1 MKKTLFSLISFF
13 LLTCWAVSSINPST
27 DDFKTDTPSKI
38 SGKNIG
44 KVEALVILIN
54 FSDRTPTFLQ
64 ADVDSFF
71 NQVGYNKYT
80 NNGSIHDY
88 WAAVSQNRIDV
99 HTNVTKTYFQAP
111 KTFAYYDTDG
121 GSGHTH
127 ELLDAA
133 LDWLESTG
141 FDFSKLSVDGNK
153 NIIAL
158 SFQFVG
164 NSGQKGLWGHSSGH
178 NRTFDGVKTS
188 SYQISEL
195 GTTNMR
201 KGGICH
207 EQGHMLFGWPDS
219 YDTNGDNGGSS
230 GCGKFDLMAAGN
242 SDNSGGPS
250 ANPMPPN
257 PYFRYLAGWNDLI
270 PLNSFPND
278 TTIKII
284 ANNWNTYVYR
294 NPERDGEMYIIEA
307 RKKPNRNVDMPGDGI
322 LVWHIDSIISGNTNQ
337 QHTEELHYKV
347 SVVQADNSYHL
358 ETGSNIGDA
367 NDYFKAGGTST
378 ISYLNTR
385 WWNTA
390 FSGLMMRN
398 ISTVKDTMTA
408 NFGSSNRSDV
418 SITST
423 TTKGG
428 RLNSLGLRYCALN
441 SSQTIISLPSKNF
454 EVYDCLVDGVSQ
466 GAVSNY
472 TFTNITAPHTLDY
485 SFIHKPVA
493 LKDIL
498 SGVNYS
504 YYEGSWSSLPDF
516 SKLTA
521 LKTGR
526 LNTLALTIPNRIND
540 NFGIHYSGYINVP
553 ADGEYTFY
561 LTSDDGSRFMIDGIE
576 IVANQCNPETSG
588 KLRLRA
594 GYHPFTFDYFEGQV
608 AETFVLKWQGPNLSK
623 RILTGFKT
631 GTVDTNNDSAVSDLT
646 NDANAD
652 MFVTPNEFLFNCPGK
667 NELEVE
673 VYNLSGILVS
683 KQKLYTSGGLVS
695 MSNTNLKTGM
705 YLVKVIADGKK
716 ILRQKASIIR

>member
-13 LLTCWAVSSINPST
+13 LLTCWGVSSINSST
-27 DDFKTDTPSKI
+27 DDFKVATPYKI
-38 SGKNIG
+38 SGKNVG

-54 FSDRTPTFLQ
+54 FADRTPTFAQ

-71 NQVGYNKYT
+71 NEAGYSKYT
-80 NNGSIHDY
+80 NKGSIRDY

-133 LDWLESTG
+133 LDWLEGTG
-141 FDFSKLSVDGNK
+141 FDFSKLSVDEKK

-178 NRTFDGVKTS
+178 GRTFDGVNTS

-219 YDTNGDNGGSS
+219 YDTNGENGGSS
-230 GCGKFDLMAAGN
+230 GCGKFDLMAGGN

-257 PYFRYLAGWNDLI
+257 PYFRYLSGWNDLI

-284 ANNWNTYVYR
+284 ANSWNTYVYR
-294 NPERDGEMYIIEA
+294 NPERAGEMFIIEA
-307 RKKPNRNVDMPGDGI
+307 RRKPYRNVDMPGEGI

-337 QHTEELHYKV
+337 HRTEALHYKV
-347 SVVQADNSYHL
+347 SVVQADNAYHL
-358 ETGSNIGDA
+358 ETGSNNGDA
-367 NDYFKAGGTST
+367 NDYFRAGGTTT

-385 WWNTA
+385 WWNSA
-390 FSGLMMRN
+390 YSGLTMRN
-398 ISTVKDTMTA
+398 ISAVKDTMTA
-408 NFGSSNRSDV
+408 SFGSSNRSDV
-418 SITST
+418 SIKST

-428 RLNSLGLRYCALN
+428 RLSSLGLKYYALN
-441 SSQTIISLPSKNF
+441 SSLTIVSLPNNNF
-454 EVYDCLVDGVSQ
+454 EVDECVVDGVSQ
-466 GAVSNY
+466 GAISNY
-472 TFTNITAPHTLDY
+472 VFTNIVEPHTLDY
-485 SFIHKPVA
+485 SFIHKAVP
-493 LKDIL
+493 LKDVL

-504 YYEGSWSSLPDF
+504 YYEGSWGSMPDF

-526 LNTLALTIPNRIND
+526 LSTLTLAVPNRRGD
-540 NFGIHYSGYINVP
+540 NFGIHFTGYINVP

-561 LTSDDGSRFMIDGIE
+561 LTSDDGSRFNIDGIE

-594 GYHPFTFDYFEGQV
+594 GYHPFTFDFFEGQV
-608 AETFVLKWQGPNLSK
+608 SESILLKWEGPNLSK

-631 GTVDTNNDSAVSDLT
+631 GTVDNSTAVPSDVTKDSKAE
-646 NDANAD
+646 
-652 MFVTPNEFLFNCPGK
+652 MFVTPELFNFNCPGK
-667 NELEVE
+667 NELYVE
-673 VYNLSGILVS
+673 VFSLSGILVS
-683 KQKLYTSGGLVS
+683 KQKVQTSGGLAS
-695 MSNTNLKTGM
+695 ISNTHLKTGL
-705 YLVKVIADGKK
+705 YLVKVQANGKT